1 MTADNRDFRRRGTG
15 GTPGRKESGRRAF
28 RKTAEEPGVSPL
40 GRLRPVASPSPESVA
55 RRIRRMEIRTD
66 RLVRTILGGEYQS
79 VFKGRGM
86 TFDEVREYQE
96 GDDVRAI
103 DWNVTARMDRLF
115 VKKFVEER
123 ELTVI
128 LAVDVSASLDFA
140 TAGDDLKR
148 DLAAKFA
155 MAIALAAVAN
165 NDRVGLFLFTDGT
178 EHFIPPRRGRTHGL
192 RLVRD
197 LLAFRPRGRRT
208 NLPAAVNSLSRL
220 LRKPATIFFCSDFL
234 APGVDALRR
243 LTARHDVVAVTL
255 SDRAE
260 ETLPAIGPVEF
271 QDPETGATAVIDTSD
286 PLVQTM
292 YRESAASARRK
303 RQAAFRA
310 LGIDEVELYTHD
322 SYVRPLFAFFRRRGA
337 RRVRRRAR

>member
-1 MTADNRDFRRRGTG
+1 MA
-15 GTPGRKESGRRAF
+15 PGRPARFGA
-28 RKTAEEPGVSPL
+28 G
-40 GRLRPVASPSPESVA
+40 ASPEAVA

-96 GDDVRAI
+96 GDDIRAI

-140 TAGDDLKR
+140 TAGEDLKR

-165 NDRVGLFLFTDGT
+165 NDRVGLFLFTDGA

-197 LLAFRPRGRRT
+197 LLAFRPRGTRT
-208 NLPAAVNSLSRL
+208 DLGSAVGALARL
-220 LRKPATIFFCSDFL
+220 LRKPATVFFCSDFL

-260 ETLPAIGPVEF
+260 ETLPPIGLVEF
-271 QDPETGATAVIDTSD
+271 LDPETGHSAVVDTSD
-286 PLVQTM
+286 PQVQIA
-292 YRESAASARRK
+292 YQEQAGARRRK

-310 LGIDEVELYTHD
+310 LGIDEVELYTHE
-322 SYVRPLFAFFRRRGA
+322 SYIRPLFGFFRRRGA